1 MRHLMSCAVIALA
14 TVAAV
19 HRIEA
24 AGPPDSK
31 ELIAE
36 QRRAMMPLAI
46 FDGTWRG
53 PATATLADG
62 RRVELTQTERVG
74 GFLGGSLKLIEGK
87 GFAADGSVVFNAFG
101 VISFSPQ
108 SGKYDFHSY
117 AQGISGDFA
126 IEVTADG
133 FVWIIDAGPA
143 KIRYTATVKD
153 GVWSE
158 IGERIVVGKPA
169 VRIYEMALR
178 RIGDTDWPEAGK
190 SAQ

>member
-1 MRHLMSCAVIALA
+1 MRRKIAVVLLALA
-14 TVAAV
+14 PVATLQRV
-19 HRIEA
+19 EA
-24 AGPPDSK
+24 AGPPDARES
-31 ELIAE
+31 IAE
-36 QRRAMMPLAI
+36 QRRAMAPLAN

-87 GFAADGSVVFNAFG
+87 GYAADGNVVFNAFG

-108 SGKYDFHSY
+108 TGKYSFRSY
-117 AQGISGDFA
+117 AQGQSGDFA
-126 IEVTADG
+126 IEVTADS
-133 FVWIIDAGPA
+133 FVWTIDAGSA

-158 IGERIVVGKPA
+158 FGERIVAGQTP
-169 VRIYEMALR
+169 VRIYEMALK
-178 RIGDTDWPEAGK
+178 RIGNTDWPEAGA
-190 SAQ
+190 SAN